1 MGAMQQTAILYRY
14 DSEIDSGIGLEK
26 TAEKDTAAKD
36 DITGNAA

>member
-1 MGAMQQTAILYRY
+1 MN
-14 DSEIDSGIGLEK
+14 SEIDSGIGLER